1 MDSQFMI
8 VDKDGEFFLRD
19 LGFVHNTRIKLDLD
33 SDFQIQQGTVVD
45 VGKVIHYHFDKLT
58 HY

>member
-1 MDSQFMI
+1 MI
-8 VDKDGEFFLRD
+8 VNKDGEFFLRD